1 MNVEGE
7 EVSMATSVVHGSVGP
22 KAQGNSYQSLSQN
35 MQDFSLMSMLKGY
48 QVNIPELRVIAFD
61 FVPKSK

>member
-1 MNVEGE
+1 
-7 EVSMATSVVHGSVGP
+7 
-22 KAQGNSYQSLSQN
+22 